1 MGWAMDIQPQDSK
14 PIIDDQELAKVLAG
28 VTNTP
33 NDNFSYEETSID
45 TPAADPVITQ
55 EPAIEAPIL
64 DQTPIDSSVS
74 DVQLT
79 TPVVNNDLEQVKK
92 LALQELRPLVDKLEL
107 SAEEKFDIYLLL
119 LRSTDDT
126 TLIAPAHATAQ
137 QIEDESKRAQ
147 ALLDIIK
154 EIDFLAQPV

>member
-1 MGWAMDIQPQDSK
+1 MDIQPQDNTQTFS
-14 PIIDDQELAKVLAG
+14 DDQELAEVLAG
-28 VTNTP
+28 VTNST
-33 NDNFSYEETSID
+33 DNNLNFEETPATSQMPEPTV
-45 TPAADPVITQ
+45 TPRVASTDETPQITLPQPEEKTDENIAPQ
-55 EPAIEAPIL
+55 E
-64 DQTPIDSSVS
+64 
-74 DVQLT
+74 
-79 TPVVNNDLEQVKK
+79 NNDLEKIKK
-92 LALQELRPLVDKLEL
+92 DALLELRPLVDKLDL

-154 EIDFLAQPV
+154 EIDFLAKPV

>member
-1 MGWAMDIQPQDSK
+1 MGWDMDIQPQDSK

-33 NDNFSYEETSID
+33 NANFSYEETPID
-45 TPAADPVITQ
+45 TPATDQVITQ
-55 EPAIEAPIL
+55 EPVIEAPIL
-64 DQTPIDSSVS
+64 DQTPINSSVN